1 MPRTNVTPV
10 KRVANSSVAEP
21 AGTTID
27 ATLVTNGVR
36 IVNPDWRSMVVV
48 VANTAGADKVVT
60 IQSGD
65 EGGGAIKQSQGDL
78 TVTVVAT
85 SGVRQIGPLE
95 SARFSQADGS
105 CWVDFASGTTGTIK
119 VVQNP

>member
-1 MPRTNVTPV
+1 MPRTDVTPT
-10 KRVANSSVAEP
+10 KRVANSSIAEP

-36 IVNPDWRSMVVV
+36 IVKPDWRSLEII
-48 VANTAGADKVVT
+48 VANTAGADKVIT

-65 EGGGAIKQSQGDL
+65 EAGGALKQSQGDL
-78 TVTVVAT
+78 SVTVPAT
-85 SGVRQIGPLE
+85 SGVRRIGPLE
-95 SARFSQADGS
+95 SGRFSQADGS

-119 VVQNP
+119 VVTNP